1 MASQTLTAGQ
11 GAAASQTAT
20 ATHPVDIIVP
30 MPEQSS
36 RSLALLA
43 ILFWLKSLMMLPHWV
58 ILWFLWVAQAVAIVI
73 GFWGV
78 LFTGR
83 YPKGPFEFGVGVQR
97 WYTRAIAWQF
107 GWTDKYPPFSLKK

>member
-1 MASQTLTAGQ
+1 
-11 GAAASQTAT
+11 
-20 ATHPVDIIVP
+20 
-30 MPEQSS
+30 
-36 RSLALLA
+36 
-43 ILFWLKSLMMLPHWV
+43 
-58 ILWFLWVAQAVAIVI
+58 VAIII

-107 GWTDKYPPFSLKK
+107 GWTDKYPPFSLK

>member
-1 MASQTLTAGQ
+1 MASQ
-11 GAAASQTAT
+11 AATSAHPVEQAT
-20 ATHPVDIIVP
+20 TSTHPVDIVVP

-43 ILFWLKSLMMLPHWV
+43 ILFWAKSLLMLPHWV
-58 ILWFLWVAQAVAIVI
+58 ILWFLWVAQAVAIII

-97 WYTRAIAWQF
+97 WYTRAVAWQF
-107 GWTDKYPPFSLKK
+107 GWTDKYPPFSLK